1 MNFDTH
7 IPNLCRKAVT
17 QLNVVK
23 RLRSFIGFEQKRYLN
38 RALFTLTSI
47 IVHWFGIFSSRKS
60 LQKFEK
66 LQEHALRFLYNDH
79 KSSYNDLLQKSGRYT
94 MQVLR
99 QRTLC
104 IEIYKT
110 MNNLNPP
117 FMKNFFNLRSLHYSS
132 RKPYDLK
139 HVRPNQVT
147 FGSNSLESVGPQIW
161 NGLPNKMKS
170 AENLKSFKLMIK
182 QWNDPECNC
191 SACCSF
197 TFTEQ

>member
-1 MNFDTH
+1 MAFEVHVPVLSFLPFTTA
-7 IPNLCRKAVT
+7 KAVC
-17 QLNVVK
+17 
-23 RLRSFIGFEQKRYLN
+23 
-38 RALFTLTSI
+38 RATLPSEP
-47 IVHWFGIFSSRKS
+47 VS
-60 LQKFEK
+60 
-66 LQEHALRFLYNDH
+66 
-79 KSSYNDLLQKSGRYT
+79 
-94 MQVLR
+94 
-99 QRTLC
+99 
-104 IEIYKT
+104 

-117 FMKNFFNLRSLHYSS
+117 FMKNFFKLRSSHYSS

-170 AENLKSFKLMIK
+170 AENLKNFKLMIK
-182 QWNDPECNC
+182 EWNGPECKC

>member
-1 MNFDTH
+1 
-7 IPNLCRKAVT
+7 
-17 QLNVVK
+17 
-23 RLRSFIGFEQKRYLN
+23 
-38 RALFTLTSI
+38 
-47 IVHWFGIFSSRKS
+47 
-60 LQKFEK
+60 
-66 LQEHALRFLYNDH
+66 
-79 KSSYNDLLQKSGRYT
+79 
-94 MQVLR
+94 MQVSR

-117 FMKNFFNLRSLHYSS
+117 FMKHFFKLRSSHYSS

-139 HVRPNQVT
+139 PVRPNQVT

-170 AENLKSFKLMIK
+170 AKNLKNFKLMIK
-182 QWNDPECNC
+182 EWNGPECKC